1 MGSYQNPPS
10 KKKAFQSRKL
20 SSLSLLALPALK
32 RVYCPST
39 NISGRE
45 VSTPAPPRA
54 KADGPRPSG
63 LKPARPWPAAAP
75 VTPAPPARPPP
86 ARFVCHLSIQGNL
99 AFVHAFKGV
108 VRSKMKLV
116 TLCAGSVDSAILAGR
131 IPPISLISR
140 RRRAFFKSS
149 RSAGFARPVWPSPR
163 TPNTKTTLRDE
174 LQFVPIRFLQVSFS
188 SCFACLEARLLPVH
202 YGWVRND
209 HTQNDAFQSPPYSTQ
224 FGPK

>member
-39 NISGRE
+39 MGGFAMTTLRMTRFNSLPTALSVDGNETRHSRNMECGHCEPTHSGRE

-86 ARFVCHLSIQGNL
+86 ARFFAASVFFQLEEKSVHFLFLKIRDRSWWSRDQEVSKLGN
-99 AFVHAFKGV
+99 
-108 VRSKMKLV
+108 
-116 TLCAGSVDSAILAGR
+116 
-131 IPPISLISR
+131 
-140 RRRAFFKSS
+140 
-149 RSAGFARPVWPSPR
+149 
-163 TPNTKTTLRDE
+163 
-174 LQFVPIRFLQVSFS
+174 
-188 SCFACLEARLLPVH
+188 CLDLEC
-202 YGWVRND
+202 
-209 HTQNDAFQSPPYSTQ
+209 
-224 FGPK
+224 